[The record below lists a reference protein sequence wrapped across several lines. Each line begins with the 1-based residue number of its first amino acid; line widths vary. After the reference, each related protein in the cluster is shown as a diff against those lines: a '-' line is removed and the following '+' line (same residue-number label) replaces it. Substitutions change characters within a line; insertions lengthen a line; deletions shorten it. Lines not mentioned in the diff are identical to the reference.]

1 MPVVAALTEFRPG
14 LWVADGSSIIGAAGF
29 HFPTRMVVI
38 ELTDGRLA
46 LWSPIAMTKAL
57 RAAIDGLGQ
66 VTCIIAPNSLHHSF
80 VSDWLQAYPQA
91 RLFAAPGLNKARPD
105 LQAHAVLGDTPP
117 GEWAGVLDQV
127 VMRGN
132 RITTEVVFYHISTRS
147 VLFTDLLQQMPPG
160 WYSGWRGLVA
170 RLDLMTGPQPQVPRK
185 FRLAFTGR
193 VQARAALAR
202 ILDWPAE
209 AVLMAHG
216 QPVPKGGQAFLKHA
230 FSWL

>member
-1 MPVVAALTEFRPG
+1 MPKIAALTEFRPG
-14 LWVADGSSIIGAAGF
+14 LWVADGPKIVGSAGF

-38 ELTDGRLA
+38 PLSDGRLF
-46 LWSPIAMTKAL
+46 LWSPIAITDAL

-66 VTCIIAPNSLHHSF
+66 VSCVIAPNSLHHSF
-80 VSDWLQAYPQA
+80 VSEWLQAYPRA
-91 RLFAAPGLNKARPD
+91 RLFAAPGLDKVRPD

-132 RITTEVVFYHISTRS
+132 KITTEVVFYHIASRS

-193 VQARAALAR
+193 AQARAALAR

-209 AVLMAHG
+209 TVLMAHG
-216 QPVPKGGQAFLKHA
+216 QPVPKGGQAFLKRA